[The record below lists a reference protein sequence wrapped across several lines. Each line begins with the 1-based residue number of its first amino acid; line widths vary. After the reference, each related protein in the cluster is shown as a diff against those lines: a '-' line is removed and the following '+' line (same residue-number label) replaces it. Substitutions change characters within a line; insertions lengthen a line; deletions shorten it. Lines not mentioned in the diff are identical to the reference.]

1 MGSNKLAVQKYLL
14 AVPVLVKN
22 GIYSEL
28 ALTYSNLASCYLDV
42 PDNLKS
48 IDAARK
54 ALFYSKKANIDYFNG
69 AIYLN
74 LASAYMK
81 LAKIDQ
87 AVLYA
92 DSANEILAGS
102 IDLEMGANKYKL
114 LAEIYNKAKIYDK
127 ALKCLISYDSLNIIQ
142 SDSLINSLSTA
153 ELKSEVLDDKNLEIQ
168 NLKDL
173 QKKQI
178 QLQSAQRRI
187 LILTVGVSIFLLL
200 LVLLLFMFINRT
212 TKATKDLNEKNAII
226 NQQFDE
232 LQRQNGVQLMT
243 IGIVGHDLR
252 GPLSTI
258 VRLKESMISLG
269 TQGRIKELEEVLEA
283 VFSNLEKILG
293 LSNNLVDW
301 VLSSQSG
308 IQFKFEEV
316 KMQAVADSIKDAF
329 ILSLQEK
336 NLTLTLDI
344 AENASAYADLECVK
358 TICRNLIQN
367 AIKFTPENKQISL
380 SAKLVKGISNQ
391 YVQIEI
397 ADEGI
402 GIAPRILEKI
412 KAGKNTFSSGTKGE
426 KGSGLGLIMVQAL
439 LSMNKG
445 TMEIVTEVGKG
456 TTFEL
461 LIPAFNPEYAKQQ
474 IKK

>member
-1 MGSNKLAVQKYLL
+1 MSIKQLFKAPARWTRCAVLVEVELNDISRPNSNVVLLGSLNNVEIIVTPGWCVQTVAACVYH
-14 AVPVLVKN
+14 AVPACTNRLMLPPDISITCQFTCGQN
-22 GIYSEL
+22 SGL
-28 ALTYSNLASCYLDV
+28 SNQHAHLAS
-42 PDNLKS
+42 S
-48 IDAARK
+48 
-54 ALFYSKKANIDYFNG
+54 
-69 AIYLN
+69 
-74 LASAYMK
+74 
-81 LAKIDQ
+81 
-87 AVLYA
+87 
-92 DSANEILAGS
+92 
-102 IDLEMGANKYKL
+102 
-114 LAEIYNKAKIYDK
+114 
-127 ALKCLISYDSLNIIQ
+127 
-142 SDSLINSLSTA
+142 ST
-153 ELKSEVLDDKNLEIQ
+153 
-168 NLKDL
+168 
-173 QKKQI
+173 
-178 QLQSAQRRI
+178 
-187 LILTVGVSIFLLL
+187 
-200 LVLLLFMFINRT
+200 
-212 TKATKDLNEKNAII
+212 
-226 NQQFDE
+226 DE

-336 NLTLTLDI
+336 NITLALDI

-367 AIKFTPENKQISL
+367 AIKFTPENKQISM

-391 YVQIEI
+391 YVQIRI
-397 ADEGI
+397 TDEGI